1 MKSDTRVALSA
12 ALQSARVPSN
22 PLAGRDDAAADRSPL
37 GVLLQLQP
45 DLPIGRELPPF
56 NFNSDLGIATQ

>member
-1 MKSDTRVALSA
+1 MKNDTRVALSA
-12 ALQSARVPSN
+12 ELQYARVPSN

-45 DLPIGRELPPF
+45 DLPIGRGLPPF
-56 NFNSDLGIATQ
+56 NFNSDVGIATQ